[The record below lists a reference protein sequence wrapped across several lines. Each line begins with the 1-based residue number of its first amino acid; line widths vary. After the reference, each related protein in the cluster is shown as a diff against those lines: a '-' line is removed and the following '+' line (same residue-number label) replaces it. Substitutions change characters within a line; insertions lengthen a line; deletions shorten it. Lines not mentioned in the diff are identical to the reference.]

1 MSPHADASTTSSVAA
16 ASVTSRGERR
26 IRRGHLWVFRSDVTD
41 VRADAGD
48 VVRVLGSRDRVLGY
62 GIFSDR
68 SAIAVRLLTRG
79 DRSPD
84 ENWWRHRLSAACRH
98 RDRLAIDATAYR
110 LVHGEGDLLPSLVVD
125 GTRMCLLSRRCRK
138 AWTRELPRIARLLTE
153 LVQPAGI
160 LARNDPRVR
169 ALEGLDRTV
178 ELVSGEVPET
188 VRVREGA
195 IELDVHPWTGQKTGL
210 FLDQRENR
218 VAAAGYARGRALD
231 VFSHTGGFA
240 LQMAGRCDEVLAV
253 DISED
258 AVAAI
263 GRHAALNGLTNI
275 RPVAANAFDLLREL
289 HRRGERFDTIVL
301 DPPAFAKHRSAMSRA
316 VAGYKEINLRA
327 LKLLTPGGTLVTC
340 SCSYHVDE
348 STFGGIVADAASD
361 ARIAVVVAE
370 RRMQSRDHPVLL
382 GVPETYYLKCFVV
395 LRLE

>member
-1 MSPHADASTTSSVAA
+1 MSDTSTIPSVATV
-16 ASVTSRGERR
+16 SVISRGEHR
-26 IRRGHLWVFRSDVTD
+26 ILRGHLWVFRSDVTD
-41 VRADAGD
+41 VRAEAGD
-48 VVRVLGSRDRVLGY
+48 VVRILGPRGRVLGY
-62 GIFSDR
+62 GMFSDR
-68 SAIAVRLLTRG
+68 SAIAIRVLTRD
-79 DRSPD
+79 DRLPD
-84 ENWWRHRLSAACRH
+84 DEWWRHRLGAAGRH

-110 LVHGEGDLLPSLVVD
+110 LVHGEGDMLPALVVD
-125 GTRMCLLSRRCRK
+125 RYADVLVVQTLSQGMHRQ
-138 AWTRELPRIARLLTE
+138 LPRVARLLDE

-169 ALEGLDRTV
+169 TLEGLERTV

-218 VAAAGYARGRALD
+218 AAAAWYARGRALD

-240 LQMAGRCDEVLAV
+240 LQMASRCDEVLAV

-263 GRHAALNGLTNI
+263 ERHASLNSITNI
-275 RPVAANAFDLLREL
+275 RPRVANGFDLLREL
-289 HRRGERFDTIVL
+289 DRRGERFDTIVL
-301 DPPAFAKHRSAMSRA
+301 DPPAFAKNRGAMSRA

-348 STFGGIVADAASD
+348 STFGGLLAEAASD
-361 ARIAVVVAE
+361 ARIPLVVAE

-395 LRLE
+395 RRIE

>member
-1 MSPHADASTTSSVAA
+1 MSETSTIPPVATV
-16 ASVTSRGERR
+16 SVTSRGENR

-41 VRADAGD
+41 VRAEAGD
-48 VVRVLGSRDRVLGY
+48 VVRMVGSRRRVLGY
-62 GIFSDR
+62 GLFSDR
-68 SAIAVRLLTRG
+68 SAIAIRLLTRD
-79 DRSPD
+79 DRCPD
-84 ENWWRHRLSAACRH
+84 DDWWRRRLSAAGRH

-110 LVHGEGDLLPSLVVD
+110 LVHGEGDLLPSLIVDRYADVLVVQA
-125 GTRMCLLSRRCRK
+125 LSQGMNRQ
-138 AWTRELPRIARLLTE
+138 LPRITRLLDE
-153 LVQPAGI
+153 LIRPAGI

-240 LQMAGRCDEVLAV
+240 LQIAGRCDEVLAV

-263 GRHAALNGLTNI
+263 ERHTSLNGITNI
-275 RPVAANAFDLLREL
+275 RAEVGNGFDLLREL
-289 HRRGERFDTIVL
+289 DRCGERFDTIVL
-301 DPPAFAKHRSAMSRA
+301 DPPAFAKNRSATSRA

-348 STFGGIVADAASD
+348 RTFGGIVADAAGD
-361 ARIAVVVAE
+361 ARIPVVVAE

-395 LRLE
+395 QRIE